1 MPDMSANRPPV
12 VATIVIPTHD
22 RPELLERAVASALAQ
37 TVPEIQVMVVDDGS
51 TRPVQL
57 SPDPRLDVV
66 RNPPPARPLGRP
78 QPRPQGGRRA
88 LDHLPDDD
96 ELLPDM
102 VQVSLEA
109 AEGSRL
115 PGPVAVLSGLEVV
128 DAHGQVVETRQATT
142 VARQPPPYRQAPDDG
157 FAQDANTLF
166 APTEVLRALGGWDES
181 LRGWEMDDLL
191 IRLVEHC
198 SLQAAPQV
206 TYRRHRHVGARQS
219 AYAAQMLDGA
229 RLVLRKHRRFYQ
241 AHPKLHGRQLAILGT
256 SYIRNGRW
264 WPAVRAMTTS
274 LRVDPGRPKALI
286 QWVGALTG
294 PRLYGSYLEARAPA
308 ASTERCPPGPMP

>member
-1 MPDMSANRPPV
+1 MSANRLPV

-22 RPELLERAVASALAQ
+22 RPKLLERAVASALAQ
-37 TVPEIQVMVVDDGS
+37 TVPEIQVVVVDDGS

-57 SPDPRLDVV
+57 PHDPRLEVV
-66 RNPPPARPLGRP
+66 RNPHPLGASAARNLGLKLAAGP
-78 QPRPQGGRRA
+78 WITFP
-88 LDHLPDDD
+88 DDDD

-128 DAHGQVVETRQATT
+128 DAHGRSLETRQATT

-166 APTEVLRALGGWDES
+166 APTEVLRALGGWDETIK
-181 LRGWEMDDLL
+181 GWEMDDLL
-191 IRLVEHC
+191 IRLVQHC
-198 SLQAAPQV
+198 SIQAAPRI
-206 TYRRHRHVGARQS
+206 TYRRYRHGGLRKSGGA
-219 AYAAQMLDGA
+219 ALAPDGG
-229 RLVLRKHRRFYQ
+229 RLVLRRHRRFYQ
-241 AHPKLHGRQLAILGT
+241 AHPKLHGRQLAILGA

-294 PRLYGSYLEARAPA
+294 PRLYGSYLEARQRRNGQRA
-308 ASTERCPPGPMP
+308 A

>member
-1 MPDMSANRPPV
+1 MPDMSANRLPV

-22 RPELLERAVASALAQ
+22 RPKLLERAVASALAQ
-37 TVPEIQVMVVDDGS
+37 TVPEIQVVVVDDGS

-57 SPDPRLDVV
+57 PHDPRLEVV
-66 RNPPPARPLGRP
+66 RNPHPLGASAARNLGLKLAAGP
-78 QPRPQGGRRA
+78 WITFP
-88 LDHLPDDD
+88 DDDD

-102 VQVSLEA
+102 VQVSLDA

-115 PGPVAVLSGLEVV
+115 PGPVAVLSRLEVV

-142 VARQPPPYRQAPDDG
+142 VARQPPPYHQAPDDG

-166 APTEVLRALGGWDES
+166 APTEVLRALGGWDETIK
-181 LRGWEMDDLL
+181 GWEMDDLL
-191 IRLVEHC
+191 IRLVQHC
-198 SLQAAPQV
+198 SIQAAPRI
-206 TYRRHRHVGARQS
+206 TYRRYRHGGLRKSGGA
-219 AYAAQMLDGA
+219 ALAPDGG
-229 RLVLRKHRRFYQ
+229 RLVLRRHRRFYQ
-241 AHPKLHGRQLAILGT
+241 AHPQLHGRQLAILGT

-294 PRLYGSYLEARAPA
+294 PRLYGSYLEARQRRNGQRA
-308 ASTERCPPGPMP
+308 A